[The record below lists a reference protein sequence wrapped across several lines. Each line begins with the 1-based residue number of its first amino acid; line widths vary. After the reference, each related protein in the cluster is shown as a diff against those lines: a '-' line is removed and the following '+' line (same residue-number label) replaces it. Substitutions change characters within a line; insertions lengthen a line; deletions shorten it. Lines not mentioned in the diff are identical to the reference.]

1 MFLLNS
7 FFDFKSL
14 TFAAIPS
21 LQSPSTPP
29 IDECMFGGVCP
40 ELSLKSGAFQSSVT
54 FLLAYFFE
62 DPDSVYQ
69 IVLVPCQIIAGL
81 GALYFLIPLMLDFGK
96 QNYGMDIN
104 KIIFLFILML
114 MFANNNFLGKSIAFG
129 NYAFIQGIHKLI
141 VTQLSG
147 STAINRIVDDF
158 KSDRQKV
165 LQIRTQLSICDGI
178 PNKTTVDAN
187 GTIVANSTFSKCD
200 AKLRNLI
207 RNTRFSN
214 PLTAAD
220 FAKAVDLKDYDYM
233 SAYIKNASMGF
244 PDAANIQNDDLKKSQ
259 DIPNFLIGWRAAI
272 AIVPDIALIAALLYF
287 PFPLAFSFLS
297 TSYLQGWFSA
307 IWSVGLFKFAMTI
320 FNSTFVVV
328 EAALAG
334 YMPQN
339 TVDLAT
345 GIVLPS
351 IAMALA
357 TGSGLG
363 LSGLLD
369 RGISN
374 LPGNL
379 NQGTSTTNTSTT
391 NATRTLS
398 NAKKI

>member
-1 MFLLNS
+1 MFLNNI
-7 FFDFKSL
+7 FFGFEDVS
-14 TFAAIPS
+14 FAAIPS
-21 LQSPSTPP
+21 LLVPSTPP
-29 IDECMFGGVCP
+29 ISECMFGGICP
-40 ELSLKSGAFQSSVT
+40 EIGSKSGAFQSSVI
-54 FLLAYFFE
+54 FLLNYFFE

-69 IVLVPCQIIAGL
+69 TVLMPCQIIAGL

-104 KIIFLFILML
+104 KIILLFILML
-114 MFANNNFLGKSIAFG
+114 MFANNNYLGKSIAFG

-147 STAINRIVDDF
+147 STAINTVLNDF

-178 PNKTTVDAN
+178 PNKTKVDASN
-187 GTIVANSTFSKCD
+187 
-200 AKLRNLI
+200 NLI
-207 RNTRFSN
+207 PNQVFTNCDTKLKELINNARFSN

-220 FAKAVDLKDYDYM
+220 FANAVTITDYDYM
-233 SAYIKNASMGF
+233 SAYIKNSSFGF
-244 PDAANIQNDDLKKSQ
+244 PDVSSIQNDDSKKSQ
-259 DIPNFLIGWRAAI
+259 DIQNLLIGWRAAI

-297 TSYLQGWFSA
+297 TSYLQVWFSA

-334 YMPQN
+334 YMPQD

-351 IAMALA
+351 IAIALA

-363 LSGLLD
+363 LSGLVSQ
-369 RGISN
+369 GVSN
-374 LPGNL
+374 LSGKIT
-379 NQGTSTTNTSTT
+379 GTSSATSDAVRI
-391 NATRTLS
+391 ATGG
-398 NAKKI
+398 K